1 MEPTLY
7 SDDVLITERITP
19 RFQRIKKGDIIIAK
33 SPSDPKIYICK
44 RVTGM
49 PGDRVFVGISSEV
62 VCFSA
67 YTLLCGMLLLL
78 FVILLKWCLCSCR
91 DVGLIS
97 GQFIWFVVYNLVMG
111 KFF

>member
-1 MEPTLY
+1 MEPTIY
-7 SDDVLITERITP
+7 SNDVLVTERITP
-19 RFQRIKKGDIIIAK
+19 RFERIKKGDIIIAK

-49 PGDRVFVGISSEV
+49 PGDIVFVGISSQV

-78 FVILLKWCLCSCR
+78 FVILKWCSHSCR
-91 DVGLIS
+91 DVVLIL
-97 GQFIWFVVYNLVMG
+97 GQFISFVVYNLVMG